1 MGIPMPEAII
11 RKPKPSKDMKKLAT
25 LLLLFL
31 YGMSEALAQ
40 TGYWTDEGNYDISWY
55 SFAQR
60 EYANHARPRECRM
73 KAESRFP

>member
-40 TGYWTDEGNYDISWY
+40 TGYWTDEGNYDISW
-55 SFAQR
+55 
-60 EYANHARPRECRM
+60 
-73 KAESRFP
+73 